1 MSLRVE
7 NEIDNHIAEGLELN
21 LADAIRK
28 YPIIYDR
35 THKYSNP
42 ITNAIRHKATWE
54 QISDEVNLEV
64 ESCKTLWTC
73 IKQKFIKY
81 RKRIN
86 SGEIVTK
93 EWALYDTLYHWL
105 DGHIKRRR

>member
-7 NEIDNHIAEGLELN
+7 NEIDNHIAEGLELV

-28 YPIIYDR
+28 HPIIYDR
-35 THKYSNP
+35 SHKFSNTA
-42 ITNAIRHKATWE
+42 TNAIRHQATWE
-54 QISDEVNLEV
+54 RISDEVNLEV
-64 ESCKTLWTC
+64 ESCKQLWFC

-86 SGEIVTK
+86 SGEQVAK
-93 EWALYDTLYHWL
+93 EWALYDTLSNWL
-105 DGHIKRRR
+105 DEHIKRRR